1 MVMSG
6 PRLPPDVL
14 GEPPQ
19 GTTTLASHIAHR
31 WFEAPSRSLW
41 ALWTSK
47 EGLESWWS
55 PEGFAMEVLALEAH
69 PGGRIEFRYAEA
81 GSDANPRW
89 QAELRAKGLSGSWEA
104 RGTFLEVD
112 LPSRLVF
119 RQDLDFGPRSRL
131 QEYRMAAE
139 FRTQAS
145 GTLLTLTAEA
155 TPSKHWTLLGQ
166 SNLVGQIDRLARVS
180 SEAAAPERSEDPFD
194 SSSRK
199 LA

>member
-6 PRLPPDVL
+6 PRLPQDVL
-14 GEPPQ
+14 DEPPQ
-19 GTTTLASHIAHR
+19 GTTTLAGYPAHR

-41 ALWTSK
+41 ALWTCK
-47 EGLESWWS
+47 AGLESWWS
-55 PEGFAMEVLALEAH
+55 PEGFAMEVLALEVH
-69 PGGRIEFRYAEA
+69 PGGRVEFRYAEA
-81 GSDANPRW
+81 GSDASPRW
-89 QAELRAKGLSGSWEA
+89 RAEPGAKGVSGSWEA

-112 LPSRLVF
+112 PPSRLVF

-155 TPSKHWTLLGQ
+155 TPSNHWTLLG
-166 SNLVGQIDRLARVS
+166 
-180 SEAAAPERSEDPFD
+180 
-194 SSSRK
+194 
-199 LA
+199 